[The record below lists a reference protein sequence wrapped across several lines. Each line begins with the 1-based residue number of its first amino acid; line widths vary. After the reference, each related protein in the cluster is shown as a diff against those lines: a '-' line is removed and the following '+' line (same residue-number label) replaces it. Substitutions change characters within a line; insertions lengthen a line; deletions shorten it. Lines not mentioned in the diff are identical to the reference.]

1 MNKFSFTKM
10 AGTGN
15 DFIVIDNR
23 SEVFKGDEQEFF
35 EKICRRRFSVGADGV
50 ILIQNGKIAPVEMY
64 YLNSDGRQAAM
75 CGNGARCA
83 AKYVFEKNIISE
95 RQFDIEAA
103 GRVYSVSVGQED
115 VTVRFGSVSDY
126 DPDLNLEVET
136 EWQRGGFVISGV
148 PHYVIFVPDVDKVDV
163 EKYGR
168 MYRRSPLF
176 KNGTNINFVQRSGE
190 SSIKVRTY
198 ERGVEGETLS
208 CGTGSVASAF
218 IAYKRLSVRL
228 PVTVETKGGIL
239 KVGSDDG
246 WESILLTGPA
256 EIVYEGIMD
265 LTDAGDVYLRSLQ

>member
-1 MNKFSFTKM
+1 MSEIKFTKM
-10 AGTGN
+10 QGTGN
-15 DFIVIDNR
+15 DFIIIDNR
-23 SEVFKGDEQEFF
+23 SGMFSGSEHYFF

-95 RQFDIEAA
+95 REFDIEAA

-168 MYRRSPLF
+168 LYRNNPVF
-176 KNGTNINFVQRSGE
+176 KNGANINFVQKNGE
-190 SSIKVRTY
+190 NSITVRTY

-208 CGTGSVASAF
+208 CGTGVVASSF
-218 IAYKRLSVRL
+218 IAHKKNNIKQ
-228 PVTVETKGGIL
+228 PVTVATRGGIL
-239 KVGSDDG
+239 KVSTEDQ
-246 WESILLTGPA
+246 WKSIFLTGPA
-256 EIVYEGIMD
+256 EIVYEGTVVLD
-265 LTDAGDVYLRSLQ
+265 L